1 MLAQEGA
8 HDTDP
13 PCTAPYQGIAH
24 GEHRSHMPLALRRP
38 VRQVVRA
45 QPTGMGQGLGITAIR
60 LDAPTALGIHRRVV
74 GVSHN
79 DLVPSCLQ
87 ALGHPFA
94 FGRGLDQDADLR
106 PHGKNRGEPLSLR
119 LNTLMQDLTGFGEGA
134 NLAVLFVHIDANIFH
149 GWSPM
154 YAAWTALCIVELYAT
169 TSG

>member
-1 MLAQEGA
+1 
-8 HDTDP
+8 
-13 PCTAPYQGIAH
+13 
-24 GEHRSHMPLALRRP
+24 MPLALRRP
-38 VRQVVRA
+38 VRRVVRA

-74 GVSHN
+74 GVSHD

-134 NLAVLFVHIDANIFH
+134 NLAVLFVHIDANILKRTP
-149 GWSPM
+149 SSRQKR
-154 YAAWTALCIVELYAT
+154 AIIKIVYYRYEPKYTDA
-169 TSG
+169 GV